1 VASVEDATED
11 LGCTGQEINVQEMRI
26 IETKR
31 IVQEGEVGEIL
42 LHRNRR
48 GSAALLAGLQREIRA
63 AWGHDMQRNEG
74 EMERRHGAFYRR
86 GESSKRQ
93 G

>member
-31 IVQEGEVGEIL
+31 MVQEGEVGEIL

-74 EMERRHGAFYRR
+74 GN
-86 GESSKRQ
+86 GEEAW
-93 G
+93 GIL